1 MRRFVCLMLAM
12 MLVCGAFGTAAFA
25 YVPDTYTGE
34 GQGYGPIKV
43 TVTVD
48 EGVITEAVIEH
59 NETEGIG
66 KALIDA
72 LVDANALVGLTSA
85 DDFAGLDAVSSATCT
100 MTVAGLKDA
109 LAAAFAAA
117 EGEAAAMA
125 FTAGTYNASAKG
137 YNGMSEFA
145 VTFSDAAIESI
156 EVVSSTETE
165 HVGDL
170 AFEPMIADM
179 IAANGSGVDAVS

>member
-12 MLVCGAFGTAAFA
+12 MLVCGALGTTAFA
-25 YVPDTYTGE
+25 YVPGTYTGE

-100 MTVAGLKDA
+100 LTVAGLKDA
-109 LAAAFAAA
+109 LAA
-117 EGEAAAMA
+117 
-125 FTAGTYNASAKG
+125 NDIQVV
-137 YNGMSEFA
+137 YNG
-145 VTFSDAAIESI
+145 
-156 EVVSSTETE
+156 
-165 HVGDL
+165 
-170 AFEPMIADM
+170 
-179 IAANGSGVDAVS
+179 